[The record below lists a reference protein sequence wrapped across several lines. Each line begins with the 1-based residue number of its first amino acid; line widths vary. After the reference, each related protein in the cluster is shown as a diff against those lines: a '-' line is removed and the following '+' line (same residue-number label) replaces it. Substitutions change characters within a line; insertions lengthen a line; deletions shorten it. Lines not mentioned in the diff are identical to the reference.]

1 MKTEK
6 ATSVCIENLTERN
19 WKKLQ
24 RCKSPLQK
32 LYDTLSE
39 EELDKLIAKVESADA
54 RSKRA
59 ESWKLVNQ
67 ITGRKS
73 MKEAITKAN
82 SKEDYIKKWYNHFQ
96 NLLGKGPKVA
106 TELDEITP
114 VMGNLEISAELFTSD
129 KYSEAKKSPI
139 KEKALGSDL
148 FVPEV
153 LKYCDLDNIIL
164 SYKNK
169 LLVGEKPDQ
178 CSESNMEL
186 PPKSGDLSLTDNCR
200 GIALSSIEAKLV
212 NRTILNRIRPKI
224 NLHLRHLNQNGF

>member
-1 MKTEK
+1 
-6 ATSVCIENLTERN
+6 
-19 WKKLQ
+19 
-24 RCKSPLQK
+24 
-32 LYDTLSE
+32 
-39 EELDKLIAKVESADA
+39 
-54 RSKRA
+54 
-59 ESWKLVNQ
+59 
-67 ITGRKS
+67 

-114 VMGNLEISAELFTSD
+114 VMENLEISAELFTSD

-139 KEKALGSDL
+139 KEKAVGSDL

-153 LKYCDLDNIIL
+153 LKYCDLENIIL
-164 SYKNK
+164 GYNNK
-169 LLVGEKPDQ
+169 LLVAEKPDQ

-186 PPKSGDLSLTDNCR
+186 PPKSGDLSLTDNFR